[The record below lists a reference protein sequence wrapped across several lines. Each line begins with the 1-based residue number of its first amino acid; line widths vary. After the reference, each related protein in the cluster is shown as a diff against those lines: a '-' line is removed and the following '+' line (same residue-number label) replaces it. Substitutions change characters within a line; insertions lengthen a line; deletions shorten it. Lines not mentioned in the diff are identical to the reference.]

1 MKDKLT
7 REDIRRFLG
16 EGVYDPPPAT
26 TKEIMIIMSTFLNSL
41 YDVPGV
47 SEAELD
53 KIIKLFEQHR
63 QTLRRGNLHP
73 HITDIY
79 EE

>member
-16 EGVYDPPPAT
+16 EGIYDPPPAT

-47 SEAELD
+47 SETELD
-53 KIIKLFEQHR
+53 NIIKLFEQHR
-63 QTLRRGNLHP
+63 QTLRRGNLHS
-73 HITDIY
+73 HINDMY

>member
-7 REDIRRFLG
+7 RADIRRFLG
-16 EGVYDPPPAT
+16 EGIHDPPPAT
-26 TKEIMIIMSTFLNSL
+26 TKEIMIVMPTFLNSL

-47 SEAELD
+47 SETELD

-63 QTLRRGNLHP
+63 QTLRRGNLHS
-73 HITDIY
+73 HINDMY